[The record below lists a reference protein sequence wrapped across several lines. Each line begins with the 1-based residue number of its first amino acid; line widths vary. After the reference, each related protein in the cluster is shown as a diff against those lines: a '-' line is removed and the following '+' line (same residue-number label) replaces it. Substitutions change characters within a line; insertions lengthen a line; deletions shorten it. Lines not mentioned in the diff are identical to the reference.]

1 MDEDSCVSFKIGGID
16 CCISLNLTQYKKEKE
31 NLQSKKKYIKVYFRA
46 RDVEVHYQIII
57 VENYKNKDYHVATQT
72 LQFEG

>member
-1 MDEDSCVSFKIGGID
+1 MDEDSYVSFKIGGID

-31 NLQSKKKYIKVYFRA
+31 NLQSQKYISRYILGP
-46 RDVEVHYQIII
+46 EVHYQIII

>member
-31 NLQSKKKYIKVYFRA
+31 NLQSQKYISRYILGP
-46 RDVEVHYQIII
+46 EVHYQIII
-57 VENYKNKDYHVATQT
+57 VENYKNEDYHVATQT